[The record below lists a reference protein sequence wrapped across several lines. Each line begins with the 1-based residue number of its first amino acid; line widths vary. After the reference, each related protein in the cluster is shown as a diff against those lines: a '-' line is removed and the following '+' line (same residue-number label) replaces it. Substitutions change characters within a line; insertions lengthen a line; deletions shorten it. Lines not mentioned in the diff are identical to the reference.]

1 MSKPHVVFDLLF
13 IDLSEVAR
21 NKSIVNRRQC
31 DAQSARDN
39 DVRASSDKLSVQMV
53 EVVRKTSLHDRLVG
67 LCGKNLGILIFLGQI
82 NLVNV
87 LDRVS
92 GLELV
97 CAEGRLDVKVFT
109 LALVVDRDSI
119 FVLLVAQAKE
129 RIKVSEILRF
139 VLLVSILK
147 DLVMAG

>member
-13 IDLSEVAR
+13 VDLSEVAR
-21 NKSIVNRRQC
+21 NESIVNRRQC

-39 DVRASSDKLSVQMV
+39 DVRASSDKLGVQMV
-53 EVVRKTSLHDRLVG
+53 EVVRETSLHDRLVG